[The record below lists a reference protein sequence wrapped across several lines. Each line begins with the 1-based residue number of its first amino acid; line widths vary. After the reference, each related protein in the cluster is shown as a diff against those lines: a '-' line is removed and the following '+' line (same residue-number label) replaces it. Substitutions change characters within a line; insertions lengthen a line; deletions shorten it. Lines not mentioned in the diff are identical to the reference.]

1 VLKKQCKEKK
11 IMRELGEL
19 RRVREK
25 IEEKKEVVGLI
36 QRIEEWQKKG
46 VAEKLKSYREEVEE
60 VVEHYKKKKFD
71 FGYGNSVM
79 GTSVY

>member
-1 VLKKQCKEKK
+1 
-11 IMRELGEL
+11 MRELGEL

>member
-1 VLKKQCKEKK
+1 MLKKQCKEKK